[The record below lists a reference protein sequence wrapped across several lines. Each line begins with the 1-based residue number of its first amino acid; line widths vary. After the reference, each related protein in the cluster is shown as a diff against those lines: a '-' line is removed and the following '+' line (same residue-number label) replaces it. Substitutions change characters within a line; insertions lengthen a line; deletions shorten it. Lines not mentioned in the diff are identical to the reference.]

1 MKKEESEQR
10 LSQKNN
16 IMIVFLWI
24 SFNLILVSGSSDG
37 KEVIQKP
44 ERIFSNQGQSVG
56 LTCRHEIDNYDRIL
70 WYKQVENKEM
80 QFLGYMYSVG
90 YPEDEKKM
98 DITGGARKSQNC
110 TLTILKVDLN
120 SSAVYFCA
128 ASLHSRSSYSDNIT
142 QTPGDIFTKTG
153 NPAKM
158 TCRHTVSSF
167 NRILWY
173 KQLKRKEMQFLG
185 NMVGGS
191 AKPEDET
198 VKIEGNANANK
209 NCTLTILAVD
219 LNSSAVYFCAAS
231 IHNAS
236 YLCFSIQKPSDVVF
250 SSSLCHSSPHLY
262 QSAVTVFFSSP

>member
-1 MKKEESEQR
+1 
-10 LSQKNN
+10 
-16 IMIVFLWI
+16 MILLLCLTLYVQT
-24 SFNLILVSGSSDG
+24 VSG
-37 KEVIQKP
+37 
-44 ERIFSNQGQSVG
+44 
-56 LTCRHEIDNYDRIL
+56 
-70 WYKQVENKEM
+70 
-80 QFLGYMYSVG
+80 
-90 YPEDEKKM
+90 
-98 DITGGARKSQNC
+98 
-110 TLTILKVDLN
+110 
-120 SSAVYFCA
+120 
-128 ASLHSRSSYSDNIT
+128 SSYSDNIT
-142 QTPGDIFTKTG
+142 QTRGDIFTKTG
-153 NPAKM
+153 NPAIM

-173 KQLKRKEMQFLG
+173 KQLKSKEIQFLG
-185 NMVGGS
+185 NMFGGS
-191 AKPEDET
+191 DFPEDKTE